1 MMNRFSV
8 WAGAVLILVGTLALA
23 ARTRAAGRQG
33 WQRHTTLGCIASELN
48 LDNIQQAQMKSIW
61 NSEEPAV
68 AKLVNEFARENRE
81 MQALA
86 AQENPDPKRLQ
97 SLADHQGATFSELV
111 MEKEKLMMQFEK
123 QVLKPDQRAKVA
135 AFENCLD
142 GRVDEFAQH
151 LSY

>member
-1 MMNRFSV
+1 MNRFSV
-8 WAGAVLILVGTLALA
+8 WAGAVFTAVGLFAPA
-23 ARTRAAGRQG
+23 VRAQATERKVSQ
-33 WQRHTTLGCIASELN
+33 HPTALGCIAGELN
-48 LDNIQQAQMKSIW
+48 LTSEQQAKMKSIW

-81 MQALA
+81 MQSLA

-97 SLADHQGATFSELV
+97 SLADLQGATFSELV
-111 MEKEKLMMQFEK
+111 MEKEKLMMQFQK
-123 QVLKPDQRAKVA
+123 QVLKPNQRAKVD

-142 GRVDEFAQH
+142 GRIDDFAQH